1 MVEFSVPCHD
11 YYRERTFASGA
22 AVPVNLLMF
31 RSVLL
36 MLNGSAFGD
45 SSFVW

>member
-1 MVEFSVPCHD
+1 MITTTSI
-11 YYRERTFASGA
+11 TFASLAA

-36 MLNGSAFGD
+36 MLSGSAFGD